1 MDKLEEMNLAEVRND
16 VDNQLVVSDDEVRD
30 GVVSGGET
38 FNYSECTEGELV
50 EKLKELLKSNPESY
64 ASIKGDV
71 ESIKQNFYRK
81 LKTKNDELKSAFLAD
96 GGEESDFQPASNPL
110 EDEIKELLTKYKEKR
125 ASELLRQESE
135 KKVNLE
141 SKRRLL
147 DELKALVDEN
157 NTDDFG
163 KRIPV
168 FQKIQQDWKS
178 IGDIPASELNT
189 VWREYQMYV
198 ESFYDNLKINKELR
212 DYDFRK
218 NLEAKSALCEQ
229 AEQLSE
235 EEDVVVAFRKLQ
247 VLHEKW
253 REIGPVSRENRE
265 EIWSRFKT
273 ASTIVH
279 KKHHDYF
286 DKLKEVEIENL
297 EKKKA
302 LCEKLE
308 AIDLSLLTTYKAWQE
323 VGDDVIELQAEWKK
337 IGFAP
342 KKDNVAIYDRFR
354 SACDEFFKQK
364 NDFFK
369 STKKALVDNLTKKL
383 ALCEKAEALKDSV
396 EWKSTSDKLVLM
408 QKEWKQIGA
417 VPKKQSEIVWK
428 RFISACDYFFD
439 RKEKEFKNQKSEQDE
454 NLAKKKAL
462 VEQIKSLDMN
472 KDPEVVTAELKSLIA
487 EWNQIGFVPFKEKDK
502 LYKEYKNAIDEKF
515 DKLNLDKNSRRMDVY
530 KSNLQDIV
538 SKGHQKLA
546 SERKRLVR
554 QYEALTSEIATYEKY
569 IGFFSGSSKKAEGMI
584 KDMEAKVSK
593 LKKEREVVLEKIK
606 MLEEAAES

>member
-1 MDKLEEMNLAEVRND
+1 MDKMEEMDLLKIQND
-16 VDNQLVVSDDEVRD
+16 VENQLVDSVEEQVLDVEMSVESADYSD
-30 GVVSGGET
+30 
-38 FNYSECTEGELV
+38 CTEGELV
-50 EKLKELLKSNPESY
+50 EKMKGLLKSNPESY

-81 LKTKNDELKSAFLAD
+81 LKAKNEELKSAFLAD
-96 GGEESDFQPASNPL
+96 GGEEADFEPVPNPL
-110 EDEIKELLTKYKEKR
+110 EDELKELLAKYKEKR
-125 ASELLRQESE
+125 ASELMRQENE
-135 KKVNLE
+135 KKENLE

-147 DELKALVDEN
+147 GELKVLIDES
-157 NTDDFG
+157 NTEDFG

-168 FQKIQQDWKS
+168 FQKIQQDWKA
-178 IGDIPASELNT
+178 IGDVPASDSNAL
-189 VWREYQMYV
+189 WREYQNCV

-218 NLEAKSALCEQ
+218 NLEAKNELCEQ
-229 AEQLSE
+229 AEKLSS

-265 EIWSRFKT
+265 EIWNRFKS
-273 ASTIVH
+273 ASTVVH

-286 DKLKEVEIENL
+286 DKLKETEIENL

-308 AIDLSLLTTYKAWQE
+308 SMDLSELSSYKAWQE
-323 VGDDVIELQAEWKK
+323 KSDEIIELQNEWKK

-342 KKDNVAIYDRFR
+342 KKDNVAIYERFR
-354 SACDEFFKQK
+354 AACDEFFKQK

-369 STKKALVDNLTKKL
+369 STKKALVDNLTQKI

-396 EWKSTSDKLVLM
+396 EWKSASDKLVLL

-428 RFISACDYFFD
+428 RFISACDYFFE
-439 RKEKEFKNQKSEQDE
+439 RKEKEFKSQKNEQDE
-454 NLAKKKAL
+454 NLAKKKEII
-462 VEQIKSLDMN
+462 EQIKSLEIGEDSDAALVAL
-472 KDPEVVTAELKSLIA
+472 KELTAK
-487 EWNQIGFVPFKEKDK
+487 WNQIGFVPFKEKDK
-502 LYKEYKNAIDEKF
+502 IYKVYKVAIDEKF
-515 DKLNLDKNSRRMDVY
+515 DKLNLDRNARRMDVY
-530 KSNLQDIV
+530 KANLQDIAN
-538 SKGHQKLA
+538 KGQQKLQ
-546 SERKRLVR
+546 SERKRLLR
-554 QYEALTSEIATYEKY
+554 QYETLTSEIATYENN

-584 KDMEAKVSK
+584 KDMELKVSK
-593 LKKEREVVLEKIK
+593 LKSEREVVLEKIK
-606 MLEEAAES
+606 MLEEASEA

>member
-16 VDNQLVVSDDEVRD
+16 VDNQLVVSDDELRD

-218 NLEAKSALCEQ
+218 NLEAKSVLCEQ

-554 QYEALTSEIATYEKY
+554 QYEALTSEIATYENN

>member
-16 VDNQLVVSDDEVRD
+16 VENQLVVSDDEVRD

-38 FNYSECTEGELV
+38 INYSECTEGELV

-487 EWNQIGFVPFKEKDK
+487 EWNQIGFVPFKDKDK

-530 KSNLQDIV
+530 KSNLQDII

-554 QYEALTSEIATYEKY
+554 QYEALTSEIATYENN

>member
-1 MDKLEEMNLAEVRND
+1 MDKMEEMDLLKVQND
-16 VDNQLVVSDDEVRD
+16 VENQLVDSVEEQVLDVEMSVESADYSD
-30 GVVSGGET
+30 
-38 FNYSECTEGELV
+38 CTEGELV
-50 EKLKELLKSNPESY
+50 EKMKGLLKSNPESY

-81 LKTKNDELKSAFLAD
+81 LKAKNEELKSAFLAD
-96 GGEESDFQPASNPL
+96 GGEEADFEPVPNPL
-110 EDEIKELLTKYKEKR
+110 EDELKELLAKYKEKR
-125 ASELLRQESE
+125 ASELMRQENE
-135 KKVNLE
+135 KKENLE

-147 DELKALVDEN
+147 GELKVLIDES
-157 NTDDFG
+157 NTEDFG

-168 FQKIQQDWKS
+168 FQKIQQDWKA
-178 IGDIPASELNT
+178 IGDVPASDSNAL
-189 VWREYQMYV
+189 WREYQNCV

-218 NLEAKSALCEQ
+218 NLEAKNELCEQ
-229 AEQLSE
+229 AEKLSSE
-235 EEDVVVAFRKLQ
+235 GDVVVAFRKLQ

-265 EIWSRFKT
+265 EIWNRFKS
-273 ASTIVH
+273 ASTVVH

-286 DKLKEVEIENL
+286 DKLKETEIENL

-308 AIDLSLLTTYKAWQE
+308 SMDLSELSSYKAWQE
-323 VGDDVIELQAEWKK
+323 KSDEIIELQNEWKK

-342 KKDNVAIYDRFR
+342 KKDNVAIYERFR

-369 STKKALVDNLTKKL
+369 STKKALVDNLTQKI

-396 EWKSTSDKLVLM
+396 EWKSASDKLVLL

-428 RFISACDYFFD
+428 RFISACDYFFE
-439 RKEKEFKNQKSEQDE
+439 RKEKEFKSQKNEQDE
-454 NLAKKKAL
+454 NLAKKKEII
-462 VEQIKSLDMN
+462 EQIKSLEIGEDSDAALVAL
-472 KDPEVVTAELKSLIA
+472 KELTAK
-487 EWNQIGFVPFKEKDK
+487 WNQIGFVPFKEKDK
-502 LYKEYKNAIDEKF
+502 IYKVYKAAIDEKF
-515 DKLNLDKNSRRMDVY
+515 DKLNLDRNARRMDVY
-530 KSNLQDIV
+530 KANLQDIAN
-538 SKGHQKLA
+538 KGQQKLQ
-546 SERKRLVR
+546 SERKRLLR
-554 QYEALTSEIATYEKY
+554 QYETLTSEIATYENN

-584 KDMEAKVSK
+584 KDMELKVSK
-593 LKKEREVVLEKIK
+593 LKSEREVVLEKIK
-606 MLEEAAES
+606 MLEEASEA

>member
-218 NLEAKSALCEQ
+218 NLEAKSVLCEQ

-554 QYEALTSEIATYEKY
+554 QYEALTSEIATYENN

>member
-16 VDNQLVVSDDEVRD
+16 VENQLVVSDDEVRD

-38 FNYSECTEGELV
+38 INYSECTEGELV

-218 NLEAKSALCEQ
+218 NLEAKSVLCEQ
-229 AEQLSE
+229 AEQLSG

-487 EWNQIGFVPFKEKDK
+487 EWNQIGFVPFKDKDK

-554 QYEALTSEIATYEKY
+554 QYEALTSEIATYENN

>member
-323 VGDDVIELQAEWKK
+323 VGDDVIELQAAWKK

-502 LYKEYKNAIDEKF
+502 LYKEYKNAIDQKF

-554 QYEALTSEIATYEKY
+554 QYEALTSEIATYENN

>member
-16 VDNQLVVSDDEVRD
+16 VENQLVVSDGEVRD

-265 EIWSRFKT
+265 EIWSRFKI

-487 EWNQIGFVPFKEKDK
+487 EWNQIGFVPFKDKDK

-554 QYEALTSEIATYEKY
+554 QYEALTSEIATYENN

>member
-1 MDKLEEMNLAEVRND
+1 MDKMEEMDLLKVQND
-16 VDNQLVVSDDEVRD
+16 VENQLVDSVEEQVLDVEMSVESAD
-30 GVVSGGET
+30 
-38 FNYSECTEGELV
+38 YSVCTEGELV
-50 EKLKELLKSNPESY
+50 EKMKGLLKSNPESY

-81 LKTKNDELKSAFLAD
+81 LKAKNEELKSAFLAD
-96 GGEESDFQPASNPL
+96 GGEEADFEPVPNPL
-110 EDEIKELLTKYKEKR
+110 EDELKELLAKYKEKR
-125 ASELLRQESE
+125 ASELMRQENE
-135 KKVNLE
+135 KKENLE

-147 DELKALVDEN
+147 GELKVLIDES
-157 NTDDFG
+157 NTEDFG

-168 FQKIQQDWKS
+168 FQKIQQDWKA
-178 IGDIPASELNT
+178 IGDVPASDSNAL
-189 VWREYQMYV
+189 WREYQNSV

-218 NLEAKSALCEQ
+218 NLEAKNELCEQ
-229 AEQLSE
+229 AEKLSS

-265 EIWSRFKT
+265 EIWNRFKS
-273 ASTIVH
+273 ASTVVH

-286 DKLKEVEIENL
+286 DKLKETEIENL

-308 AIDLSLLTTYKAWQE
+308 SMDLSELSSYKAWQE
-323 VGDDVIELQAEWKK
+323 KSDEIIELQNEWKK

-342 KKDNVAIYDRFR
+342 KKDNVAIYERFR
-354 SACDEFFKQK
+354 AACDEFFKQK

-369 STKKALVDNLTKKL
+369 STKKALVDNLTQKI

-396 EWKSTSDKLVLM
+396 EWKSASDKLVLL

-428 RFISACDYFFD
+428 RFISACDYFFE
-439 RKEKEFKNQKSEQDE
+439 RKEKEFKSQKNEQDE
-454 NLAKKKAL
+454 NLAKKKEII
-462 VEQIKSLDMN
+462 EQIKSLEIGEDSDAALVAL
-472 KDPEVVTAELKSLIA
+472 KELTAK
-487 EWNQIGFVPFKEKDK
+487 WNQIGFVPFKEKDK
-502 LYKEYKNAIDEKF
+502 IYKVYKAAIDEKF
-515 DKLNLDKNSRRMDVY
+515 DKLNLDRNARRMDVY
-530 KSNLQDIV
+530 KANLQDIAN
-538 SKGHQKLA
+538 KGQQKLQ
-546 SERKRLVR
+546 SERKRLLR
-554 QYEALTSEIATYEKY
+554 QYETLTSEIATYENN

-584 KDMEAKVSK
+584 KDMELKVSK
-593 LKKEREVVLEKIK
+593 LKSEREVVLEKIK
-606 MLEEAAES
+606 MLEEASEA

>member
-178 IGDIPASELNT
+178 IGDIPASELNI

-323 VGDDVIELQAEWKK
+323 VGDDVIELQAAWKK

-554 QYEALTSEIATYEKY
+554 QYEALTSEIATYENN

>member
-323 VGDDVIELQAEWKK
+323 VGDDVIELQAAWKK

-554 QYEALTSEIATYEKY
+554 QYEALTSEIATYENN

>member
-1 MDKLEEMNLAEVRND
+1 MDKMEEMDLLRVQND
-16 VDNQLVVSDDEVRD
+16 VENQLVDSVEEQVLDVEMSVESAD
-30 GVVSGGET
+30 
-38 FNYSECTEGELV
+38 YSVCTEGELV
-50 EKLKELLKSNPESY
+50 EKMKGLLKSNPESY

-81 LKTKNDELKSAFLAD
+81 LKAKNEELKSAFLAD
-96 GGEESDFQPASNPL
+96 GGEEADFEPVPNPL
-110 EDEIKELLTKYKEKR
+110 EDELKELLAKYKEKR
-125 ASELLRQESE
+125 ASELMRQENE
-135 KKVNLE
+135 KKENLE

-147 DELKALVDEN
+147 GELKVLIDES
-157 NTDDFG
+157 NTEDFG

-168 FQKIQQDWKS
+168 FQKIQQDWKA
-178 IGDIPASELNT
+178 IGDVPASDSNAL
-189 VWREYQMYV
+189 WREYQNCV

-218 NLEAKSALCEQ
+218 NLEAKNELCEQ
-229 AEQLSE
+229 AEKLSS

-265 EIWSRFKT
+265 EIWNRFKS
-273 ASTIVH
+273 ASTVVH

-286 DKLKEVEIENL
+286 DKLKETEIENL

-308 AIDLSLLTTYKAWQE
+308 SMDLSELSSYKAWQE
-323 VGDDVIELQAEWKK
+323 KSDEIIELQNEWKK

-342 KKDNVAIYDRFR
+342 KKDNVAIYERFR
-354 SACDEFFKQK
+354 AACDEFFKQK

-369 STKKALVDNLTKKL
+369 STKKALVDNLTQKI

-396 EWKSTSDKLVLM
+396 EWKSASDKLVLL

-428 RFISACDYFFD
+428 RFISACDYFFE
-439 RKEKEFKNQKSEQDE
+439 RKEKEFKSQKNEQDE
-454 NLAKKKAL
+454 NLAKKKEII
-462 VEQIKSLDMN
+462 EQIKSLEIGEDSDAALVAL
-472 KDPEVVTAELKSLIA
+472 KELTAK
-487 EWNQIGFVPFKEKDK
+487 WNQIGFVPFKEKDK
-502 LYKEYKNAIDEKF
+502 IYKVYKAAIDEKF
-515 DKLNLDKNSRRMDVY
+515 DKLNLDRNARRMDVY
-530 KSNLQDIV
+530 KANLQDIAN
-538 SKGHQKLA
+538 KGQQKLQ
-546 SERKRLVR
+546 SERKRLLR
-554 QYEALTSEIATYEKY
+554 QYETLTSEIATYENN

-584 KDMEAKVSK
+584 KDMELKVSK
-593 LKKEREVVLEKIK
+593 LKSEREVVLEKIK
-606 MLEEAAES
+606 MLEEASEA

>member
-16 VDNQLVVSDDEVRD
+16 VDNQLVVSNDEVRD

-235 EEDVVVAFRKLQ
+235 EEDVVVAFRMLQ

-265 EIWSRFKT
+265 EMWSRFKT

-323 VGDDVIELQAEWKK
+323 VGDDVIELQAAWKK

-554 QYEALTSEIATYEKY
+554 QYEALTSEIATYENN

>member
-1 MDKLEEMNLAEVRND
+1 MDKMEEMDLLKVQND
-16 VDNQLVVSDDEVRD
+16 VENQLVDSVEEQALDVEMSVESADYSD
-30 GVVSGGET
+30 
-38 FNYSECTEGELV
+38 CTEGELV
-50 EKLKELLKSNPESY
+50 EKMKGLLKSTPESY

-81 LKTKNDELKSAFLAD
+81 LKAKNEELKSAFLAD
-96 GGEESDFQPASNPL
+96 GGEEADFEPVPNPL
-110 EDEIKELLTKYKEKR
+110 EDELKELLAKYKEKR
-125 ASELLRQESE
+125 ASELMRQENE
-135 KKVNLE
+135 KKENLE

-147 DELKALVDEN
+147 GELKVLIDES
-157 NTDDFG
+157 NTEDFG

-168 FQKIQQDWKS
+168 FQKIQQDWKA
-178 IGDIPASELNT
+178 IGDVPASDSNAL
-189 VWREYQMYV
+189 WREYQNCV

-218 NLEAKSALCEQ
+218 NLEAKNELCEQ
-229 AEQLSE
+229 AEKLSS

-265 EIWSRFKT
+265 EIWNRFKS

-286 DKLKEVEIENL
+286 DKLKETEIENL

-308 AIDLSLLTTYKAWQE
+308 SMDLSELSSYKAWQE
-323 VGDDVIELQAEWKK
+323 KSDEIIELQNEWKK

-342 KKDNVAIYDRFR
+342 KKDNVAIYERFR
-354 SACDEFFKQK
+354 AACDEFFKQK

-369 STKKALVDNLTKKL
+369 STKKALVDNLTQKI

-396 EWKSTSDKLVLM
+396 EWKSASDKLVLL

-428 RFISACDYFFD
+428 RFISACDYFFE
-439 RKEKEFKNQKSEQDE
+439 RKEKEFKSQKNEQDE
-454 NLAKKKAL
+454 NLAKKKEII
-462 VEQIKSLDMN
+462 EQIKSLEIGEDSDAALVAL
-472 KDPEVVTAELKSLIA
+472 KELTAK
-487 EWNQIGFVPFKEKDK
+487 WNQIGFVPFKEKDK
-502 LYKEYKNAIDEKF
+502 IYKVYKVAIDEKF
-515 DKLNLDKNSRRMDVY
+515 DKLNLDRNARRMDVY
-530 KSNLQDIV
+530 KANLQDIAN
-538 SKGHQKLA
+538 KGQQKLQ
-546 SERKRLVR
+546 SERKRLLR
-554 QYEALTSEIATYEKY
+554 QYESLTSEIATYENN

-584 KDMEAKVSK
+584 KDMELKVSK
-593 LKKEREVVLEKIK
+593 LKSEREVVLEKIK
-606 MLEEAAES
+606 MLEEASEA

>member
-1 MDKLEEMNLAEVRND
+1 MDKMEEMDLLKVQND
-16 VDNQLVVSDDEVRD
+16 VENQLVDSVEEQALDVEMSVESADYSD
-30 GVVSGGET
+30 
-38 FNYSECTEGELV
+38 CTEGELV
-50 EKLKELLKSNPESY
+50 EKMKGLLKSNPESY

-81 LKTKNDELKSAFLAD
+81 LKAKNEELKSAFLAD
-96 GGEESDFQPASNPL
+96 GGEEADFEPVPNPL
-110 EDEIKELLTKYKEKR
+110 EDELKELLAKYKEKR
-125 ASELLRQESE
+125 SSELMRQENE
-135 KKVNLE
+135 KKENLE

-147 DELKALVDEN
+147 GELKVLIDES
-157 NTDDFG
+157 NTEDFG

-168 FQKIQQDWKS
+168 FQKIQQDWKA
-178 IGDIPASELNT
+178 IGDVPASDSNAL
-189 VWREYQMYV
+189 WREYQNCV

-218 NLEAKSALCEQ
+218 NLEAKNELCEQ
-229 AEQLSE
+229 AEKLSS

-265 EIWSRFKT
+265 EIWNRFKS
-273 ASTIVH
+273 ASTVVH

-286 DKLKEVEIENL
+286 DKLKETEIENL

-308 AIDLSLLTTYKAWQE
+308 SMDLSELSSYKAWQE
-323 VGDDVIELQAEWKK
+323 KSDEIIELQNEWKK

-342 KKDNVAIYDRFR
+342 KKDNVAIYERFR
-354 SACDEFFKQK
+354 AACDEFFKQK

-369 STKKALVDNLTKKL
+369 STKKALVDNLTQKI

-396 EWKSTSDKLVLM
+396 EWKSASDKLVLL

-428 RFISACDYFFD
+428 RFISACDYFFE
-439 RKEKEFKNQKSEQDE
+439 RKEKEFKSQKNEQDE
-454 NLAKKKAL
+454 NLAKKKEII
-462 VEQIKSLDMN
+462 EQIKSLEIGEDSDAALVAL
-472 KDPEVVTAELKSLIA
+472 KELTAK
-487 EWNQIGFVPFKEKDK
+487 WNQIGFVPFKEKDK
-502 LYKEYKNAIDEKF
+502 IYKVYKAAIDEKF
-515 DKLNLDKNSRRMDVY
+515 DKLNLDRNARRMDVY
-530 KSNLQDIV
+530 KANLQDIAN
-538 SKGHQKLA
+538 KGQQKLQ
-546 SERKRLVR
+546 SERKRLLR
-554 QYEALTSEIATYEKY
+554 QYETLTSEIATYENN

-584 KDMEAKVSK
+584 KDMELKVSK
-593 LKKEREVVLEKIK
+593 LKSEREVVLEKIK
-606 MLEEAAES
+606 MLEEASEA

>member
-16 VDNQLVVSDDEVRD
+16 VENQLVVSDDEVRD

-38 FNYSECTEGELV
+38 INYSECTEGELV

-487 EWNQIGFVPFKEKDK
+487 EWNQIGFVPFKDKDK

-554 QYEALTSEIATYEKY
+554 QYEALTSEIATYENN

>member
-1 MDKLEEMNLAEVRND
+1 MEEMDLLKIQND
-16 VDNQLVVSDDEVRD
+16 VENQLVDSVEEQVLDVEMSVESADYSD
-30 GVVSGGET
+30 
-38 FNYSECTEGELV
+38 CTEGELV
-50 EKLKELLKSNPESY
+50 EKMKGLLKSNPESY

-81 LKTKNDELKSAFLAD
+81 LKAKNEELKSAFLAD
-96 GGEESDFQPASNPL
+96 GGEEADFEPVPNPL
-110 EDEIKELLTKYKEKR
+110 EDELKELLAKYKEKR
-125 ASELLRQESE
+125 ASELMRQENE
-135 KKVNLE
+135 KKENLE

-147 DELKALVDEN
+147 GELKVLIDES
-157 NTDDFG
+157 NTEDFG

-168 FQKIQQDWKS
+168 FQKIQQDWKA
-178 IGDIPASELNT
+178 IGDVPASDSNAL
-189 VWREYQMYV
+189 WREYQNCV

-218 NLEAKSALCEQ
+218 NLEAKNELCEQ
-229 AEQLSE
+229 AEKLSS

-265 EIWSRFKT
+265 EIWNRFKS
-273 ASTIVH
+273 ASTVVH

-286 DKLKEVEIENL
+286 DKLKETEIENL

-308 AIDLSLLTTYKAWQE
+308 SMDLSELSSYKAWQE
-323 VGDDVIELQAEWKK
+323 KSDEIIELQNEWKK

-342 KKDNVAIYDRFR
+342 KKDNVAIYERFR
-354 SACDEFFKQK
+354 AACDEFFKQK

-369 STKKALVDNLTKKL
+369 STKKALVDNLTQKI

-396 EWKSTSDKLVLM
+396 EWKSASDKLVLL

-428 RFISACDYFFD
+428 RFISACDYFFE
-439 RKEKEFKNQKSEQDE
+439 RKEKEFKSQKNEQDE
-454 NLAKKKAL
+454 NLAKKKEII
-462 VEQIKSLDMN
+462 EQIKSLEIGEDSDAALVAL
-472 KDPEVVTAELKSLIA
+472 KELTAK
-487 EWNQIGFVPFKEKDK
+487 WNQIGFVPFKEKDK
-502 LYKEYKNAIDEKF
+502 IYKVYKVAIDEKF
-515 DKLNLDKNSRRMDVY
+515 DKLNLDRNARRMDVY
-530 KSNLQDIV
+530 KANLQDIAN
-538 SKGHQKLA
+538 KGQQKLQ
-546 SERKRLVR
+546 SERKRLLR
-554 QYEALTSEIATYEKY
+554 QYETLTSEIATYENN

-584 KDMEAKVSK
+584 KDMELKVSK
-593 LKKEREVVLEKIK
+593 LKSEREVVLEKIK
-606 MLEEAAES
+606 MLEEASEA

>member
-1 MDKLEEMNLAEVRND
+1 MDKMEEMDLLKVQND
-16 VDNQLVVSDDEVRD
+16 VENQLVDSVEEQVLDVEMSVESAD
-30 GVVSGGET
+30 
-38 FNYSECTEGELV
+38 YSVCTEGELV
-50 EKLKELLKSNPESY
+50 EKMKGLLKSNPESY

-81 LKTKNDELKSAFLAD
+81 LKAKNEELKSAFLAD
-96 GGEESDFQPASNPL
+96 GGEEADFEPVPNPL
-110 EDEIKELLTKYKEKR
+110 EDELKELLAKYKEKR
-125 ASELLRQESE
+125 ASELMRQENE
-135 KKVNLE
+135 KKENLE

-147 DELKALVDEN
+147 GELKVLIDES
-157 NTDDFG
+157 NTEDFG

-168 FQKIQQDWKS
+168 FQKIQQDWKA
-178 IGDIPASELNT
+178 IGDVPASDSNAL
-189 VWREYQMYV
+189 WREYQNCV

-218 NLEAKSALCEQ
+218 NLEAKSELCEQ
-229 AEQLSE
+229 AEKLSS

-265 EIWSRFKT
+265 EIWNRFKS
-273 ASTIVH
+273 ASTVVH

-286 DKLKEVEIENL
+286 DKLKETEIENL

-308 AIDLSLLTTYKAWQE
+308 SMDLSELSSYKAWQE
-323 VGDDVIELQAEWKK
+323 KSDEIIELQNEWKK

-342 KKDNVAIYDRFR
+342 KKDNVAIYERFR
-354 SACDEFFKQK
+354 AACDEFFKQK

-369 STKKALVDNLTKKL
+369 STKKALVDNLTQKI

-396 EWKSTSDKLVLM
+396 EWKSASDKLVLL

-428 RFISACDYFFD
+428 RFISACDYFFE
-439 RKEKEFKNQKSEQDE
+439 RKEKEFKSQKNEQDE
-454 NLAKKKAL
+454 NLAKKKEII
-462 VEQIKSLDMN
+462 EQIKSLEIGEDSDAALVAL
-472 KDPEVVTAELKSLIA
+472 KELTAK
-487 EWNQIGFVPFKEKDK
+487 WNQIGFVPFKEKDK
-502 LYKEYKNAIDEKF
+502 IYKVYKAAIDEKF
-515 DKLNLDKNSRRMDVY
+515 DKLNLDRNARRMDVY
-530 KSNLQDIV
+530 KANLQDIAN
-538 SKGHQKLA
+538 KGQQKLQ
-546 SERKRLVR
+546 SERKRLLR
-554 QYEALTSEIATYEKY
+554 QYETLTSEIATYENN

-584 KDMEAKVSK
+584 KDMELKVSK
-593 LKKEREVVLEKIK
+593 LKSEREVVLEKIK
-606 MLEEAAES
+606 MLEEASEA

>member
-38 FNYSECTEGELV
+38 INYSECTEGELV

-218 NLEAKSALCEQ
+218 NLEAKSVLCEQ

-554 QYEALTSEIATYEKY
+554 QYEALTSEIATYENN

>member
-1 MDKLEEMNLAEVRND
+1 MDKMEEMDLLKVQND
-16 VDNQLVVSDDEVRD
+16 VENQLVDSVEEQVLDVEMSVESADYSD
-30 GVVSGGET
+30 
-38 FNYSECTEGELV
+38 CTEGELV
-50 EKLKELLKSNPESY
+50 EKMKGLLKSNPESY

-81 LKTKNDELKSAFLAD
+81 LKAKNEELKSAFLAD
-96 GGEESDFQPASNPL
+96 GGEEADFEPVPNPL
-110 EDEIKELLTKYKEKR
+110 EDELKELLAKYKEKR
-125 ASELLRQESE
+125 ASELMRQENE
-135 KKVNLE
+135 KKENLE

-147 DELKALVDEN
+147 GELKVLIDES
-157 NTDDFG
+157 NTEDFG

-168 FQKIQQDWKS
+168 FQKIQQDWKA
-178 IGDIPASELNT
+178 IGNVPASDSNAL
-189 VWREYQMYV
+189 WREYQNCV

-218 NLEAKSALCEQ
+218 NLEAKNELCEQ
-229 AEQLSE
+229 AEKLSSE
-235 EEDVVVAFRKLQ
+235 GDVVVAFRKLQ

-265 EIWSRFKT
+265 EIWNRFKS

-286 DKLKEVEIENL
+286 DKLKETEIENL

-308 AIDLSLLTTYKAWQE
+308 SMDLSELSSYKAWQE
-323 VGDDVIELQAEWKK
+323 KSDEIIELQNEWKK

-342 KKDNVAIYDRFR
+342 KKDNVAIYERFR
-354 SACDEFFKQK
+354 AACDEFFKQK

-369 STKKALVDNLTKKL
+369 STKKALVDNLTQKI

-396 EWKSTSDKLVLM
+396 EWKSASDKLVLL

-428 RFISACDYFFD
+428 RFISACDYFFE
-439 RKEKEFKNQKSEQDE
+439 RKEKEFKSQKNEQDE
-454 NLAKKKAL
+454 NLAKKKEII
-462 VEQIKSLDMN
+462 EQIKSLEIGEDSDAALVAL
-472 KDPEVVTAELKSLIA
+472 KELTAK
-487 EWNQIGFVPFKEKDK
+487 WNQIGFVPFKEKDK
-502 LYKEYKNAIDEKF
+502 IYKVYKAAIDEKF
-515 DKLNLDKNSRRMDVY
+515 DKLNLDRNARRMDVY
-530 KSNLQDIV
+530 KANLQDIAN
-538 SKGHQKLA
+538 KGQQKLQ
-546 SERKRLVR
+546 SERKRLLR
-554 QYEALTSEIATYEKY
+554 QYETLTSEIATYENN

-584 KDMEAKVSK
+584 KDMELKVSK
-593 LKKEREVVLEKIK
+593 LKSEREVVLEKIK
-606 MLEEAAES
+606 MLEEASEA

>member
-16 VDNQLVVSDDEVRD
+16 VENQLVVSGDEVRD

-81 LKTKNDELKSAFLAD
+81 LKTKNDELKSAFLAV

-308 AIDLSLLTTYKAWQE
+308 AIDLSVLTTYKAWQE

-487 EWNQIGFVPFKEKDK
+487 EWNQIGFVPFKDKDK

-554 QYEALTSEIATYEKY
+554 QYEALTSEIATYENN

>member
-16 VDNQLVVSDDEVRD
+16 VENQLVVSDDEVRD

-297 EKKKA
+297 EKKKV

-323 VGDDVIELQAEWKK
+323 VGDDVIELQAAWKK

-554 QYEALTSEIATYEKY
+554 QYEALTSEIATYENN

>member
-554 QYEALTSEIATYEKY
+554 QYEALTSEIATYENN

>member
-1 MDKLEEMNLAEVRND
+1 MDKLEEMNLAKVRND

-323 VGDDVIELQAEWKK
+323 VGDDVIELQAAWKK

-554 QYEALTSEIATYEKY
+554 QYEALTSEIATYENN